1 MEIISNYASLFYLG
15 IIDLPTNIRIALVVS
30 LVSLGLLIFFY
41 IYLLT
46 KRLVFIFFR
55 SRDRYW
61 NEQIM
66 DLLNVFVSE
75 VDDNLEYDPVS
86 KALPNFRKLPLH
98 RWFIKRML
106 YQQILNYQ
114 NHFTGHASEKLKEL
128 FLQLHLDEIVRNKLK
143 SSRTPI
149 KIRGIVD
156 TAQLELTH
164 FLPLVKTFLNNPSSD
179 IRIEAQAA
187 YIILNKAHSFDFL
200 ADVKEPIQDWHQ
212 LVLMDLICKI
222 HPKEL
227 PHFSTWLNSKN
238 KSVIELC
245 LKLIRHFQQFDAIE
259 KVIHLL
265 KHPDN
270 EIKLHCIQILGE
282 FEVSSAEQAL
292 LDCYNSQIVELQA
305 PILKVLGRINS
316 GNQLQ
321 FLLKAAAAPQFEI
334 AYEASAALLAHGAK
348 GIDLLK
354 HYHQQAEPM
363 NLQII
368 DQLLGETN
376 NKNHGVLA

>member
-1 MEIISNYASLFYLG
+1 
-15 IIDLPTNIRIALVVS
+15 
-30 LVSLGLLIFFY
+30 
-41 IYLLT
+41 
-46 KRLVFIFFR
+46 
-55 SRDRYW
+55 
-61 NEQIM
+61 
-66 DLLNVFVSE
+66 
-75 VDDNLEYDPVS
+75 
-86 KALPNFRKLPLH
+86 
-98 RWFIKRML
+98 
-106 YQQILNYQ
+106 
-114 NHFTGHASEKLKEL
+114 
-128 FLQLHLDEIVRNKLK
+128 
-143 SSRTPI
+143 
-149 KIRGIVD
+149 VD

-282 FEVSSAEQAL
+282 FEVSSAEPAL
-292 LDCYNSQIVELQA
+292 LDCYNSQTVELQA